1 MLKKVKEKNET
12 LIREHFQEVFGEN
25 YDFEVKW
32 GIPVTLLTITFEK
45 ETTKSIWK
53 LAFNMEDETYELSTF
68 ATKMV
73 EEKEVPDW
81 STIDKNTIDF
91 IIKRTAEIS
100 EQLFI
105 TREVPEQPQQEVN
118 PEIEADIEKVEA
130 EQVE

>member
-1 MLKKVKEKNET
+1 
-12 LIREHFQEVFGEN
+12 
-25 YDFEVKW
+25 
-32 GIPVTLLTITFEK
+32 
-45 ETTKSIWK
+45 
-53 LAFNMEDETYELSTF
+53 MEDETYELSTF